1 MKKNR
6 GKNMATK
13 KTSYDNKL
21 EYNNT
26 YNRNNYR
33 SFSMRLNN
41 EKEKD
46 IIQWLESQDSLKDY
60 LLTLIEK
67 DMEKS
72 KKKQNK
78 KDKKKKNK

>member
-1 MKKNR
+1 
-6 GKNMATK
+6 MATK

>member
-1 MKKNR
+1 M
-6 GKNMATK
+6 TIK

>member
-1 MKKNR
+1 MSS
-6 GKNMATK
+6 K
-13 KTSYDNKL
+13 KTSYANKL

-46 IIQWLESQDSLKDY
+46 IIQWLESKDSLKDY
-60 LLTLIEK
+60 LLSLVMKDIEK
-67 DMEKS
+67 FQ
-72 KKKQNK
+72 KKENK
-78 KDKKKKNK
+78 KDKKKKKK

>member
-1 MKKNR
+1 MT
-6 GKNMATK
+6 TK

-60 LLTLIEK
+60 LLTLVEK

>member
-1 MKKNR
+1 
-6 GKNMATK
+6 MATK

-60 LLTLIEK
+60 LLTLIKK
-67 DMEKS
+67 DIEKS
-72 KKKQNK
+72 KKKHNK

>member
-1 MKKNR
+1 
-6 GKNMATK
+6 MASK
-13 KTSYDNKL
+13 KTSYANKL

-41 EKEKD
+41 EKEKE

-67 DMEKS
+67 DIEKS
-72 KKKQNK
+72 KKKQKK
-78 KDKKKKNK
+78 KDKKKK

>member
-1 MKKNR
+1 
-6 GKNMATK
+6 MASK
-13 KTSYDNKL
+13 KTSYANKL

-60 LLTLIEK
+60 LLSLVMK
-67 DMEKS
+67 DMEKLQ
-72 KKKQNK
+72 KKENK
-78 KDKKKKNK
+78 KDKKKKKK

>member
-1 MKKNR
+1 MT
-6 GKNMATK
+6 TK

-46 IIQWLESQDSLKDY
+46 MIQWLESQDSLKDY
-60 LLTLIEK
+60 LLNLIEK

-78 KDKKKKNK
+78 KDKKKKKK

>member
-1 MKKNR
+1 
-6 GKNMATK
+6 MATK

-67 DMEKS
+67 DIEKS